1 MRSACVNTCDALG
14 INMPI
19 SSGGR
24 SSLGERLGGE
34 EVEYA
39 RGSEGWTEFRG
50 PDVGPWT

>member
-1 MRSACVNTCDALG
+1 MLIPVMRLACL
-14 INMPI
+14 I